1 MVTPRK
7 SGSGEVLESGEVNEF
22 FSQKIQLYAES
33 FEKKLNALSLE
44 IKMCKKRH

>member
-22 FSQKIQLYAES
+22 FSQKIQH
-33 FEKKLNALSLE
+33 KALSLE